1 MTTRR
6 GFLAW
11 CAGALAALVLPAK
24 KKAACVPVP
33 PYFAK
38 VIESHVIGNGR
49 RLYGTIPCHWDGER
63 GRWVTPMPA
72 CLFWA
77 YGVNDVDTP
86 DGSVV
91 MIHQHP
97 REVPFFIGSVPPVP
111 LRVDWAD
118 RNDPNCGRLGQ
129 VIDIDTGESVG
140 PCQWA
145 DEATGEYRVL
155 LLNKHGLFYTVPDRN
170 GWPVVAHAIRRGRIK
185 IIFAA

>member
-11 CAGALAALVLPAK
+11 CAGALAALGWPAK
-24 KKAACVPVP
+24 ADGEPELRSH
-33 PYFAK
+33 FAR

-63 GRWVTPMPA
+63 GQWVTPMPA

-77 YGVNDVDTP
+77 YEVNDVDTP
-86 DGSVV
+86 DGAVV
-91 MIHQHP
+91 LVHQWP
-97 REVPFFIGSVPPVP
+97 GEVPFFIGSVPPAP
-111 LRVDWAD
+111 RVDWSD
-118 RNDPNCGRLGQ
+118 RNDPNYGRRAQ
-129 VIDIDTGESVG
+129 VIDIYTGESVG

-155 LLNKHGLFYTVPDRN
+155 LQDERGLFYTVPDRN
-170 GWPVVAHAIRRGRIK
+170 GWPEVAHAIRRGRIK
-185 IIFAA
+185 IIFEA